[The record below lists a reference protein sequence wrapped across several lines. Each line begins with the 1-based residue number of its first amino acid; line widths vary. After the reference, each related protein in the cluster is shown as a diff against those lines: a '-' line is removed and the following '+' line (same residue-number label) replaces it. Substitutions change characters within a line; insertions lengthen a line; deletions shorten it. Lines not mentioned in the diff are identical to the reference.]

1 MVDAMT
7 SSPATEAAQR
17 LIEAARTRVPC
28 APVRDLIGLTDIDLA
43 YEVQNQLTAAR
54 LAEGAVVVGRK
65 TGATSKAVQDQL
77 GVDQP
82 DFGVLFEDMD
92 VSTYDEVP
100 GGRLIQPK
108 AEAEVAFV
116 LEEDLADGPL
126 GVADVRKA
134 VAYAVAAIEIVDSRI
149 ESWNIKITDT
159 VADNASSG
167 LFVLS
172 DRKVSLD
179 GFDPVDVT
187 MALYDGDEQV
197 SSGNGAAC
205 LGDPLNALSWLAR
218 TARDF
223 GEPLRAGQVVLSG
236 ALGAMVTAQPG
247 HAIRA
252 EISELGPVTARFAQ
266 EDA

>member
-1 MVDAMT
+1 MDSTPSV
-7 SSPATEAAQR
+7 ATQAAER
-17 LIEAARTRVPC
+17 LLEAARTRVPC

-43 YEVQNQLTAAR
+43 YQVQNQLTASR
-54 LAEGAVVVGRK
+54 LADGAVVVGRK

-92 VSTYDEVP
+92 VSAYDEVP
-100 GGRLIQPK
+100 AGRLIQPK

-116 LEEDLADGPL
+116 LEEDLEDGPL
-126 GVADVRKA
+126 AVADVRKA

-149 ESWNIKITDT
+149 EAWDIKITDT

-167 LFVLS
+167 LYVLS
-172 DRKVSLD
+172 DTKVSLD

-187 MALYDGDEQV
+187 MALFDGDDQV

-247 HAIRA
+247 HTIRA
-252 EISELGPVTARFAQ
+252 EISDLGSVTVRFA
-266 EDA
+266 EESS

>member
-1 MVDAMT
+1 MDSTT
-7 SSPATEAAQR
+7 SVASRAAERLLEAAS
-17 LIEAARTRVPC
+17 TRVPC

-43 YEVQNQLTAAR
+43 YEVQNKLTAAR
-54 LAEGAVVVGRK
+54 LADGAVVVGRK

-92 VSTYDEVP
+92 VSAYDEVP

-116 LEEDLADGPL
+116 LEEDLVDGAL
-126 GVADVRKA
+126 EVADVRKA

-149 ESWNIKITDT
+149 EAWDIKITDT

-167 LFVLS
+167 LYVLS
-172 DRKVSLD
+172 DTKVSLD
-179 GFDPVDVT
+179 GFDPVDVE
-187 MALYDGDEQV
+187 MALFDGSEQV
-197 SSGNGAAC
+197 SSGSGAAC
-205 LGDPLNALSWLAR
+205 LGDPLNALSWLAK

-247 HAIRA
+247 HTIRA
-252 EISELGPVTARFAQ
+252 EITDLGSVTVRFAQ
-266 EDA
+266 ED